1 LGIFPALFNIHPPVI
16 LITASVPVQRK
27 VIFLE
32 AKIRDRT
39 NTPIGDWV
47 TALAALVPGPPTRA
61 RCSGM
66 FVRKMFFTATAPDG
80 QGLLHVAA
88 KKNGIITHLPVV

>member
-1 LGIFPALFNIHPPVI
+1 MGIFPALLYIHPPVT
-16 LITASVPVQRK
+16 LITASVPIRRS
-27 VIFLE
+27 VIFLKV
-32 AKIRDRT
+32 KIMDQT
-39 NTPIGDWV
+39 NAPIGDWV
-47 TALAALVPGPPTRA
+47 DVMAVVVPGPPTRG

-66 FVRKMFFTATAPDG
+66 FVRKSFFTATAPDA